1 MIKKLLAFS
10 LCIKYD
16 TYIRIDLFRFK
27 ESFSLS
33 VSDRFQQEKG
43 CVAPVRQLGDCR
55 TGEYIYGREKL
66 YMEKMYEVLKFIEHG
81 TRCRQSMDCVQGTIL
96 LNYLKKN
103 PQIEKVKVLG
113 WFRDLAV
120 CVDQYHRSHG
130 RQDFRYL
137 NPCSIVISAEE
148 KIFLLDMD
156 APDNADVMKHMQKR
170 AVRSHFVKPVYE
182 IGIGKN
188 NEADLF
194 AYGKTIQFIL
204 AYTDIIP
211 SLNHR
216 EESRLFRLISRCT
229 GESRKKYEDLGQ
241 VLKDLPPVP
250 KCTGGRS
257 EEKEN
262 AGKRRKVVLLSA
274 AAGLVLCILIAAG
287 GEKEDYSYEAQEND
301 EIATDETYIQEKK
314 VESSTEEAD
323 VSAVQEVTEKMAAA
337 GENLSESFE
346 RQRLLEETINAYG
359 RLMEVE
365 EDAERIRAAGLKKM
379 ELEMEKGNYVQAL
392 ETAAKVTEKT
402 GRSEEVTA
410 LAAKCEAAASGAE
423 E

>member
-1 MIKKLLAFS
+1 MI
-10 LCIKYD
+10 
-16 TYIRIDLFRFK
+16 
-27 ESFSLS
+27 
-33 VSDRFQQEKG
+33 
-43 CVAPVRQLGDCR
+43 
-55 TGEYIYGREKL
+55 
-66 YMEKMYEVLKFIEHG
+66 
-81 TRCRQSMDCVQGTIL
+81 
-96 LNYLKKN
+96 
-103 PQIEKVKVLG
+103 
-113 WFRDLAV
+113 
-120 CVDQYHRSHG
+120 
-130 RQDFRYL
+130 
-137 NPCSIVISAEE
+137 
-148 KIFLLDMD
+148 
-156 APDNADVMKHMQKR
+156 
-170 AVRSHFVKPVYE
+170 
-182 IGIGKN
+182 
-188 NEADLF
+188 EA
-194 AYGKTIQFIL
+194 
-204 AYTDIIP
+204 
-211 SLNHR
+211 
-216 EESRLFRLISRCT
+216 SRLFRLISRCT

-241 VLKDLPPVP
+241 VLKALPPVP
-250 KCTGGRS
+250 KCTGGRA
-257 EEKEN
+257 EGKEN